1 MSNVTYHSTIY
12 LEKNPNY
19 VDVMRGQRRKAF
31 SAKKESMLFKVMQET
46 SAKSRAKGTK
56 QALTSG
62 YSKRLTNSKHSK
74 IRELN
79 ENNNSTCY
87 DLPLTVGEE
96 ECSVDAY
103 QCCE

>member
-1 MSNVTYHSTIY
+1 M
-12 LEKNPNY
+12 
-19 VDVMRGQRRKAF
+19 DVMRGQRRKA
-31 SAKKESMLFKVMQET
+31 KKESMPFKDMQET
-46 SAKSRAKGTK
+46 NAKSRAKGTK

-62 YSKRLTNSKHSK
+62 YSKRLTNGKHSK
-74 IRELN
+74 TQELN

-96 ECSVDAY
+96 EFSVDAC